1 MSHPEKL
8 LRQLTLFD
16 AVLLGLCSI
25 IGSGIFVSLGIATAV
40 AGSWVLGAL
49 LLAGLLAL
57 VNGLSAAQ
65 LAANHPVSGGA
76 YEYGYRYLSPIWGWL
91 AGWLFLLA
99 KSASAAS
106 AALGLAGYV
115 MGEEGR
121 LGGAIALV
129 VLMGILASQ
138 GVRQSKRVNG
148 AIVGIVVLS
157 LVGFVGCGWG
167 QGVVLAGKPG
177 GLLEATALMFVAYT
191 GYGRITVLGEEVVD
205 PRRTIPRALMVTL
218 GVAVVLY
225 FGVALVNLGGRGGP
239 LIETARGMGVPGLNI
254 VVMVGAMAA
263 MVGVLLNL
271 LLGMSRVVLAMARRR
286 DLPGGWAA
294 LRADRSAPRFAA
306 WVACGLTLLML
317 VVLQDIKLTWGF
329 SAFSVLLYYGIMHGA
344 ALRLPLAER
353 FYSPGLAVVGLFAC
367 GGLAFWVE
375 RRIWLGGGAIVGV
388 LVLVKWVMEQN
399 RKPPNH
405 DDLEVLDG

>member
-16 AVLLGLCSI
+16 AVVLGLGSI

-40 AGSWVLGAL
+40 AGSWVLGAI

-106 AALGLAGYV
+106 AALGFAGYV
-115 MGEEGR
+115 MGESGR
-121 LGGAIALV
+121 EWVAIALV
-129 VLMGILASQ
+129 ILMGVLASR
-138 GVRQSKRVNG
+138 GVRQSNRVNG

-157 LVGFVGCGWG
+157 LVGFVVCGWG
-167 QGVVLAGKPG
+167 KGTVLGMEGKPE

-191 GYGRITVLGEEVVD
+191 GYGRITVLGEEVVN

-218 GVAVVLY
+218 GVAIVLY
-225 FGVALVNLGGRGGP
+225 FGVALVNLGGGP
-239 LIETARGMGVPGLNI
+239 LIDTARAMAVPGLNI

-294 LRADRSAPRFAA
+294 LTADRSTPRVAS
-306 WVACGLTLLML
+306 WVACGMTLLML
-317 VVLQDIKLTWGF
+317 VVLRDIRLTWGF

-344 ALRLPLAER
+344 ALRLSATER
-353 FYSPGLAVVGLFAC
+353 FYSPGLAVVGLLAC

-375 RRIWLGGGAIVGV
+375 RRIWLGGGAIVLV
-388 LVLVKWVMEQN
+388 LVLVKWVMERY
-399 RKPPNH
+399 RKTPKP
-405 DDLEVLDG
+405 

>member
-1 MSHPEKL
+1 MSEKL

-16 AVLLGLCSI
+16 AVVLGLGSI
-25 IGSGIFVSLGIATAV
+25 IGSGIFVSLGIATGV
-40 AGSWVLGAL
+40 AGSWVLGAIM
-49 LLAGLLAL
+49 LAGLLAL

-106 AALGLAGYV
+106 AALGFAAYV
-115 MGEEGR
+115 MGEAWV
-121 LGGAIALV
+121 AIALV
-129 VLMGILASQ
+129 IVVGLLASQ
-138 GVRQSKRVNG
+138 GVRQSSRVNG
-148 AIVGIVVLS
+148 AIVGLVVLS
-157 LVGFVGCGWG
+157 LVIFVVCGWG
-167 QGVVLAGKPG
+167 HGTAAVLVGKPE

-191 GYGRITVLGEEVVD
+191 GYGRITVLGEEVVN

-225 FGVALVNLGGRGGP
+225 FAVAAVNLGGSGGS
-239 LIETARGMGVPGLNI
+239 LIATARGMDVPGLDL

-271 LLGMSRVVLAMARRR
+271 LLGMSRVVLAMARRG
-286 DLPGGWAA
+286 DLPGGWSA
-294 LRADRSAPRFAA
+294 LRADRSAPRFAS

-317 VVLQDIKLTWGF
+317 VVLRDIKLTWGF

-344 ALRLPLAER
+344 ALRLSATER
-353 FYSPGLAVVGLFAC
+353 FYSPWLAVVGLLAC
-367 GGLAFWVE
+367 GSLAFWVE

-388 LVLVKWVMEQN
+388 LVLVKWAMERN
-399 RKPPNH
+399 RKPPNPS
-405 DDLEVLDG
+405 DLGVLDD

>member
-1 MSHPEKL
+1 MSEKL

-16 AVLLGLCSI
+16 AVVLGLGSI
-25 IGSGIFVSLGIATAV
+25 IGSGIFVSLGIATGV
-40 AGSWVLGAL
+40 AGSWVLGAIM
-49 LLAGLLAL
+49 LAGLLAL

-106 AALGLAGYV
+106 AALGFAAYV
-115 MGEEGR
+115 MGEAWV
-121 LGGAIALV
+121 AIALV
-129 VLMGILASQ
+129 IVVGLLASQ
-138 GVRQSKRVNG
+138 GVRQSSRVNG
-148 AIVGIVVLS
+148 AIVGVVILS
-157 LVGFVGCGWG
+157 LVIFVVCGWG
-167 QGVVLAGKPG
+167 HGTALVGKPE

-191 GYGRITVLGEEVVD
+191 GYGRITVLGEEVVN
-205 PRRTIPRALMVTL
+205 PRQTIPRALMVTL

-225 FGVALVNLGGRGGP
+225 FAVAAVNLGGSGGS
-239 LIETARGMGVPGLNI
+239 LIATARGMDVPGLDL

-271 LLGMSRVVLAMARRR
+271 LLGMSRVVLAMARRG
-286 DLPGGWAA
+286 DLPGGWSA
-294 LRADRSAPRFAA
+294 LKADRSAPKFAS
-306 WVACGLTLLML
+306 WVACGLTLFML
-317 VVLQDIKLTWGF
+317 VVLRDIKLTWGF

-344 ALRLPLAER
+344 ALRLSATER
-353 FYSPGLAVVGLFAC
+353 FYSPGLAVLGLFAC

-388 LVLVKWVMEQN
+388 LVLVKWLMERN

-405 DDLEVLDG
+405 SDLGGGDD